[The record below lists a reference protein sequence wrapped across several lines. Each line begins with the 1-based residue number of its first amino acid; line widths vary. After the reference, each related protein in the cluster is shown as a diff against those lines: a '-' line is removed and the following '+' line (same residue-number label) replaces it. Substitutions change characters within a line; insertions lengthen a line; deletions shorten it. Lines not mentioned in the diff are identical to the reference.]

1 MGFMIATYGFTSTVT
16 AKPGLG
22 DQLVQVLLSA
32 LDDGNPASTE
42 YCVTFLI
49 SQSAANPD
57 LIHVTEGWTS
67 EEDHHRVFA
76 GPAAQAIVARTQEL
90 AADATPY
97 TDFVPRGGKTVLGV

>member
-1 MGFMIATYGFTSTVT
+1 MIATYGFTSTLT
-16 AKPGLG
+16 AKPGQG

-32 LDDGNPASTE
+32 LAAGNPGSTE

-57 LIHVTEGWTS
+57 LIHVAEGWTS

-76 GPAAQAIVARTQEL
+76 GPAAQAIVARIQEL
-90 AADATPY
+90 VADSTPY
-97 TDFVPRGGKTVLGV
+97 TDFVPRGGKAVLSA

>member
-1 MGFMIATYGFTSTVT
+1 MTSIANYGFTSTVT
-16 AKPGLG
+16 ARPGLG
-22 DQLVQVLLSA
+22 DELVKVLLGA
-32 LDDGNPASTE
+32 LEEGYPASTE

-57 LIHVTEGWTS
+57 LIHVAEGWTS

-76 GPAAQAIVARTQEL
+76 GPAAQAIVARTQAL

-97 TDFVPRGGKTVLGV
+97 TDFVPRGGKADLTH